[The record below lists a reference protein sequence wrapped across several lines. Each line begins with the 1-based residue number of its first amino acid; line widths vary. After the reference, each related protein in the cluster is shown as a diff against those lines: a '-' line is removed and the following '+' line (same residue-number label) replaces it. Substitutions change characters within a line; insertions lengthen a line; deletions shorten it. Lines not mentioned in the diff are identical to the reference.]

1 MSLYLF
7 EIQPEITSRSAV
19 EHLIAD
25 VDTAARAAAGEIV
38 ESQVTGGLDR
48 IYTIV
53 EATSPDRLSAA
64 ITTGKLAGASSVT
77 GPDEVR
83 LVGAE
88 LSDVKAVRP
97 AAGYLVEWDLPDGLD
112 MESYLARKKANSP
125 KYAKVPEV
133 SFLRTYV
140 REDMVKCLCL
150 YDAPGEELVLRARE
164 AVETPVDRVHALDR
178 GADGR

>member
-7 EIQPEITSRSAV
+7 EIQPEITSRGAV
-19 EHLIAD
+19 ERLIAGLD
-25 VDTAARAAAGEIV
+25 EAASAAAGEVV
-38 ESQVTGGLDR
+38 ESQVTGDLGR
-48 IYTIV
+48 IFTIV
-53 EATSPDRLSAA
+53 EATSPGRLAAA
-64 ITTGKLAGASSVT
+64 ITTEGLAGASSVT

-88 LSDVKAVRP
+88 LSDVKAARP
-97 AAGYLVEWDLPDGLD
+97 AAGYLVEWDLPEGLD

-125 KYAKVPEV
+125 MYAKVPEV

-150 YDAPGEELVLRARE
+150 YNGPGEESVLRARE
-164 AVETPVDRVHALDR
+164 AVETPVDRLHTLDR
-178 GADGR
+178 GAEGR